1 MEKTT
6 LEPIKISALIKNEWP
21 LFLVALT
28 ALLFLTV
35 GSVWLDDLTS
45 MAKLAFVFAWLFLAV
60 MMAAFAVVR
69 HAEALAIILG
79 EPLGTIILTVSVI
92 SIEILMVSAVMLTGG
107 SEPTMARDTM
117 FAVTMIIL
125 NGMLG
130 LSLLLGAW
138 RHREQE
144 YNLKGANA
152 YLAIII
158 PLATLGLILP
168 NYTRATEEATL
179 STWQGA
185 LFAIVFLFMYLVFLA
200 IQTVRHRSFFMSKNE
215 DLGEQNKNPHN
226 ILVRNVGY
234 HTALLLAY
242 LLPVIVLS
250 KLLAVPMD
258 YTVTSLGAPV
268 ALGGMVIAFL
278 FLSPEVMAGLQA
290 AAENR
295 LQRSVNIYLGS
306 VTATIGLTIPAAL
319 FIGLL
324 MDLDVV
330 LGLEMAEAIL
340 LTVTLALAMLT
351 FQSERTNVLHGA
363 VHLVLFFVYIILIF
377 D

>member
-1 MEKTT
+1 MNTTT
-6 LEPIKISALIKNEWP
+6 LESFNITALLKHEWP
-21 LFLVALT
+21 LIFITAT

-35 GSVWLDDLTS
+35 GNTWLDDLTRLT
-45 MAKLAFVFAWLFLAV
+45 KLGFMFAWLFLTIMA
-60 MMAAFAVVR
+60 AAFAVVR

-79 EPLGTIILTVSVI
+79 EPLGTLILTVSVI

-117 FAVTMIIL
+117 FAVTMIVL

-130 LSLLLGAW
+130 LSLLLGAI

-152 YLAIII
+152 YLAIIF
-158 PLATLGLILP
+158 PLAILGLILP
-168 NYTRATEEATL
+168 NYTQATDDATL

-185 LFAIVFLFMYLVFLA
+185 LFAMVFLLMYVVFLG
-200 IQTVRHRSFFMSKNE
+200 IQTVRHRSFFMPKNTE
-215 DLGEQNKNPHN
+215 ADHQNNNHHN
-226 ILVRNVGY
+226 IIVRSVPY
-234 HTALLLAY
+234 HTVLLLAY

-250 KLLAVPMD
+250 KFLAIPMD
-258 YTVTSLGAPV
+258 YTVIKLGAPV
-268 ALGGMVIAFL
+268 ALGGMVIALL
-278 FLSPEVMAGLQA
+278 FLSPEVMAGLAA

-319 FIGLL
+319 FIGLF
-324 MDLDVV
+324 MGIDVV

-340 LTVTLALAMLT
+340 LAVTLVVAMLT

-363 VHLVLFFVYIILIF
+363 IHLVLFFVYIILIF

>member
-1 MEKTT
+1 MANTY
-6 LEPIKISALIKNEWP
+6 LEPGKVTALLKHEWP
-21 LFLVALT
+21 LIFIVST
-28 ALLFLTV
+28 AFVFMTI
-35 GSVWLDDLTS
+35 GSTWLDDLTRLT
-45 MAKLAFVFAWLFLAV
+45 KLSFLFAWLFLTIMA
-60 MMAAFAVVR
+60 AAFAVVR

-79 EPLGTIILTVSVI
+79 EPLGTLILTVSVI

-117 FAVTMIIL
+117 FAVTMIVL

-130 LSLLLGAW
+130 LSLLLGAF
-138 RHREQE
+138 RHHEQE

-152 YLAIII
+152 YLAVII
-158 PLATLGLILP
+158 PLAILGLILP
-168 NYTRATEEATL
+168 NYTRATDDATL

-185 LFAIVFLFMYLVFLA
+185 LFALVFLLMYVVFLG
-200 IQTVRHRSFFMSKNE
+200 IQTVRHRSFFMPKNA
-215 DLGEQNKNPHN
+215 DADQLNNNNHN
-226 ILVRNVGY
+226 ILVRSVPY
-234 HTALLLAY
+234 HTVLLLAY

-250 KLLAVPMD
+250 KFLAVPID
-258 YTVTSLGAPV
+258 YTVIKLGAPV
-268 ALGGMVIAFL
+268 ALGGMVIALL
-278 FLSPEVMAGLQA
+278 FLSPEVMAGLGA

-319 FIGLL
+319 FIGLF
-324 MDLDVV
+324 MGIDVV
-330 LGLEMAEAIL
+330 LGLEMTEAIL
-340 LTVTLALAMLT
+340 LVITLIVAMLT

>member
-1 MEKTT
+1 MANTY
-6 LEPIKISALIKNEWP
+6 LEPGKVTALLKHEWP
-21 LFLVALT
+21 LLFIVST
-28 ALLFLTV
+28 AFVFMTI
-35 GSVWLDDLTS
+35 GSTWLDDLTRLT
-45 MAKLAFVFAWLFLAV
+45 KLSFLFAWLFLTIMA
-60 MMAAFAVVR
+60 AAFAVVR

-79 EPLGTIILTVSVI
+79 EPLGTLILTVSVI

-117 FAVTMIIL
+117 FAVTMIVL

-130 LSLLLGAW
+130 LSLLLGAF
-138 RHREQE
+138 RHHEQE

-152 YLAIII
+152 YLAVIF
-158 PLATLGLILP
+158 PLAILGLILP
-168 NYTRATEEATL
+168 NYTRATDDATL

-185 LFAIVFLFMYLVFLA
+185 LFALVFLLMYVVFLG
-200 IQTVRHRSFFMSKNE
+200 IQTVRHRSFFMPKNA
-215 DLGEQNKNPHN
+215 DADKLNNNHHN
-226 ILVRNVGY
+226 VLVRSVPY
-234 HTALLLAY
+234 HTVLLLAY

-250 KLLAVPMD
+250 KFLAVPID
-258 YTVTSLGAPV
+258 YTVIKLGAPV
-268 ALGGMVIAFL
+268 ALGGMVIALL
-278 FLSPEVMAGLQA
+278 FLSPEVMAGLGA
-290 AAENR
+290 AADNR

-319 FIGLL
+319 FIGLF
-324 MDLDVV
+324 MGIDVV
-330 LGLEMAEAIL
+330 LGLEMTEAIL
-340 LTVTLALAMLT
+340 LTITLIVAMLT

>member
-1 MEKTT
+1 MEKAA
-6 LEPIKISALIKNEWP
+6 LEPINISDMIRNEWP
-21 LFLVALT
+21 LVFVVLT
-28 ALLFLTV
+28 AMLFLTV
-35 GSVWLDDLTS
+35 GSGWLEDLS
-45 MAKLAFVFAWLFLAV
+45 RLVKLSFLFAWLFLAI
-60 MMAAFAVVR
+60 MTAAFAVVR

-117 FAVTMIIL
+117 FAVAMIIL

-152 YLAIII
+152 YLAIIV
-158 PLATLGLILP
+158 PLAILGLILP
-168 NYTRATEEATL
+168 NYTRATDEATL

-185 LFAIVFLFMYLVFLA
+185 MFAVVFLLMYLVFLA
-200 IQTVRHRSFFMSKNE
+200 IQTVRHRSFFMPRNM
-215 DLGEQNKNPHN
+215 DTINTDKNPHN
-226 ILVRNVGY
+226 ILVRSVTY
-234 HTALLLAY
+234 HTAFLLAY
-242 LLPVIVLS
+242 LLPVVVLS

-258 YTVTSLGAPV
+258 YAVISLGAPV
-268 ALGGMVIAFL
+268 ALGGLVIAFL
-278 FLSPEVMAGLQA
+278 FLSPEVMAGIQA
-290 AAENR
+290 ASENR
-295 LQRSVNIYLGS
+295 LQRAVNIYLGS

-319 FIGLL
+319 FIGLV
-324 MDLDVV
+324 MDLDVI

-340 LTVTLALAMLT
+340 LTVTLAVAMLT

-363 VHLVLFFVYIILIF
+363 VHLVLFFVYVVLIF

>member
-1 MEKTT
+1 MEKISRSTVD
-6 LEPIKISALIKNEWP
+6 IKALIKYEYP
-21 LFLVALT
+21 LIFIAAT

-35 GSVWLDDLTS
+35 GETWLEDLTRLT
-45 MAKLAFVFAWLFLAV
+45 KLAFMFLWLFLTV
-60 MMAAFAVVR
+60 MASAFAVVR

-79 EPLGTIILTVSVI
+79 EPLGTLILTVSVI

-130 LSLLLGAW
+130 LSLLLGAI

-158 PLATLGLILP
+158 PLAILGLILP
-168 NYTRATEEATL
+168 NYTKATDDATL

-185 LFAIVFLFMYLVFLA
+185 LFALVFLLMYVVFLG
-200 IQTVRHRSFFMSKNE
+200 IQTVRHRSFFMPKHVVE
-215 DLGEQNKNPHN
+215 DRQDNNHHN
-226 ILVRNVGY
+226 IIVRSTPY

-258 YTVTSLGAPV
+258 YTVIQLGAPV
-268 ALGGMVIAFL
+268 ALGGMVIALL
-278 FLSPEVMAGLQA
+278 FLSPEVMAGLSS

-319 FIGLL
+319 FIGLF
-324 MDLDVV
+324 MGIDVV

-340 LTVTLALAMLT
+340 LTVTLIVAMLT

>member
-1 MEKTT
+1 MAFVVLT
-6 LEPIKISALIKNEWP
+6 
-21 LFLVALT
+21 VAL
-28 ALLFLTV
+28 FMTV
-35 GSVWLDDLTS
+35 GSAWLDDLTRLI
-45 MAKLAFVFAWLFLAV
+45 KLGFLFAWIFLSI
-60 MMAAFAVVR
+60 MIAAFAVVR
-69 HAEALAIILG
+69 HAESLAIILG

-92 SIEILMVSAVMLTGG
+92 SIEILMVSAVMLTGD
-107 SEPTMARDTM
+107 SDPTMARDTM

-125 NGMLG
+125 NGVLG
-130 LSLLLGAW
+130 ISLLLGAW

-158 PLATLGLILP
+158 PLAVLGLILP
-168 NYTRATEEATL
+168 NYTRATDEATL

-185 LFAIVFLFMYLVFLA
+185 LFAIVFLLMYLVFIA
-200 IQTVRHRSFFMSKNE
+200 IQTVRHRSFFMPRNE
-215 DLGEQNKNPHN
+215 DSGNHEDNPHDF
-226 ILVRNVGY
+226 LVRSVPY
-234 HTALLLAY
+234 HTGFLLAY
-242 LLPVIVLS
+242 LLPVVVLS

-258 YTVTSLGAPV
+258 YAVASLGAPA
-268 ALGGMVIAFL
+268 ALAGLVIALL
-278 FLSPEVMAGLQA
+278 FLSPEIMAGIQA

-324 MDLDVV
+324 MGLDVI
-330 LGLEMAEAIL
+330 LGLQAAEAVL
-340 LTVTLALAMLT
+340 LAVTLVVAMLT

-363 VHLVLFFVYIILIF
+363 IHLVLFIVYIILIF